1 MKRNFFTVF
10 LIVLLCC
17 VFGCQQGE
25 DVVEDPAADM
35 EADKE
40 AIFAWY
46 NQKTEVTN
54 DGDYD
59 GLKILFDENIIF
71 MPPNGPLFKG
81 WDVYRQWAQPYF
93 DEFDIEEKITYEET
107 EVSGDWAFIRTSYT
121 MKSTPK
127 AGGEAILGNGKAIWL
142 FKRQSDGTWKGTHC
156 IWNSNEPIT

>member
-71 MPPNGPLFKG
+71 MPPN
-81 WDVYRQWAQPYF
+81 
-93 DEFDIEEKITYEET
+93 
-107 EVSGDWAFIRTSYT
+107 
-121 MKSTPK
+121 
-127 AGGEAILGNGKAIWL
+127 
-142 FKRQSDGTWKGTHC
+142 
-156 IWNSNEPIT
+156 